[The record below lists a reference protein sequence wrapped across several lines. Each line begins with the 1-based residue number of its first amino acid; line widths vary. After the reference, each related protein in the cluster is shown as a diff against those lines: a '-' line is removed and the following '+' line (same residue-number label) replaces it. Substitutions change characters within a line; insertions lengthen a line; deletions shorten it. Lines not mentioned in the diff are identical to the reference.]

1 MLTIIQCS
9 ASYHHF
15 PSVEDITKTL
25 AFFLKPGGSLLVIDI
40 MNPSDPLVAASSDS
54 IVEGHLIPEKYHHIA
69 PHTRGFTSA
78 KIREVFEGAG
88 LTSFSLDKA
97 MKAKMRETGWG
108 FDEQKDAGLDVTFF
122 IARGEKPS
130 A

>member
-1 MLTIIQCS
+1 
-9 ASYHHF
+9 
-15 PSVEDITKTL
+15 
-25 AFFLKPGGSLLVIDI
+25 
-40 MNPSDPLVAASSDS
+40 VADASSDS
-54 IVEGHLIPEKYHHIA
+54 IVEDHLIPEKYHHIV

-88 LTSFSLDKA
+88 LTSFAFDKA

-122 IARGEKPS
+122 IAKGEKAS